1 MKKIMQGIM
10 LGLIAAMVLTGARA
24 VHAFDAKY
32 KYIIPTM
39 KTQQDADKIT
49 KFVKSLPGI
58 MDITILLDKHELIVF
73 FDDEELDDEKMQ
85 LRIPLKKEI
94 GYPVKRYDI
103 LYEDPNKRN

>member
-1 MKKIMQGIM
+1 MKKIMQGVTV
-10 LGLIAAMVLTGARA
+10 GLFAAMFFLGGHSA
-24 VHAFDAKY
+24 HAFDAKY

-39 KTQQDADKIT
+39 KTQQDVDKVTAFIKT
-49 KFVKSLPGI
+49 LPGI
-58 MDITILLDKHELIVF
+58 MDITVLLDNHEIILF

-94 GYPVKRYDI
+94 GYPVERYDI

>member
-1 MKKIMQGIM
+1 MKKIMQG
-10 LGLIAAMVLTGARA
+10 LTVGLFAAMFFWGGHAA
-24 VHAFDAKY
+24 HAFDAKY

-39 KTQQDADKIT
+39 KTQQDVDKVTAFIKT
-49 KFVKSLPGI
+49 LPGI
-58 MDITILLDKHELIVF
+58 MDVTVLLDNHEIIVF

-94 GYPVKRYDI
+94 GYPVERYDI

>member
-1 MKKIMQGIM
+1 M
-10 LGLIAAMVLTGARA
+10 LCLFLAMVFIGAQA
-24 VHAFDAKY
+24 AHAFDAKY

-39 KTQQDADKIT
+39 KTQQDVDKIT
-49 KFVKSLPGI
+49 KFVKGLPGI
-58 MDITILLDKHELIVF
+58 QEVTVLLDRHELLVS

>member
-1 MKKIMQGIM
+1 MKKIMQGVVV
-10 LGLIAAMVLTGARA
+10 GLLAVMVLIGAQTA
-24 VHAFDAKY
+24 HAFDAKY

-39 KTQQDADKIT
+39 KSQQDVDKIT

-58 MDITILLDKHELIVF
+58 QEITVLLDRHELIVL